1 MAKERISK
9 GASRLIAGVRRKGTT
24 SNYKSSWK
32 KWTSWCSEQQIDPV
46 TCHLNFVLDFL
57 AYLIEL
63 KYEYSTINCHRSA
76 ISAYYD
82 YIDNTPDNIRK
93 FVN

>member
-9 GASRLIAGVRRKGTT
+9 GASRLIADVRRKGTT

-46 TCHLNFVLDFL
+46 TCHL
-57 AYLIEL
+57 
-63 KYEYSTINCHRSA
+63 
-76 ISAYYD
+76 
-82 YIDNTPDNIRK
+82 K
-93 FVN
+93 FCTRFSCLLN